1 MAAAQPFRPASDA
14 GDSPA
19 LHARAMDNLSFIRQT
34 MERATAFT
42 AVPGWGGVAMG
53 VIALAAT
60 AIAATSSSPQ
70 EWTVT
75 WLGASIAALTLGGW
89 TMTRKARRGG
99 TTVFSYS
106 GRRFVLSYLPPLMVG
121 ALLTLALVRAN
132 LYTTLPGTWLL
143 LYGTGVVTGGAFSVR
158 VVPLMGICFMLLGAV
173 ALFGPPAWGGWLMA
187 AGFGGLHIIFGL
199 IIARRYG
206 G

>member
-1 MAAAQPFRPASDA
+1 
-14 GDSPA
+14 
-19 LHARAMDNLSFIRQT
+19 MDNLSFIRET

-53 VIALAAT
+53 GIAL
-60 AIAATSSSPQ
+60 IAAGLGWREPP
-70 EWTVT
+70 EA
-75 WLGASIAALTLGGW
+75 WLLIWVGAAFAALLVGGW
-89 TMTRKARRGG
+89 SMVRKASRAG

-106 GRRFVLSYLPPLMVG
+106 GRRFVLSYVPPILVG
-121 ALLTLALVRAN
+121 ALLTLVLVRAG
-132 LYTTLPGTWLL
+132 LYAALPGTWLL

-158 VVPLMGICFMLLGAV
+158 VVPLMGICFMALGTV
-173 ALFGPPAWGGWLMA
+173 ALFGPAEWGSALMA
-187 AGFGGLHIIFGL
+187 AGFGGLHIAFGL

>member
-1 MAAAQPFRPASDA
+1 MAAPQRLHPSA
-14 GDSPA
+14 DSPA
-19 LHARAMDNLSFIRQT
+19 LHARAMDNLSFIRET

-53 VIALAAT
+53 LVALAA
-60 AIAATSSSPQ
+60 
-70 EWTVT
+70 
-75 WLGASIAALTLGGW
+75 AALARSRPAPERLIIWLCAALLALAIGGW
-89 TMTRKARRGG
+89 AMNRKARRAG

-106 GRRFVLSYLPPLMVG
+106 GRRFVLSYVPPIAVG
-121 ALLTLALVRAN
+121 GLLTLVLVRAG
-132 LYTTLPGTWLL
+132 LYDILPGTWLL

-158 VVPLMGICFMLLGAV
+158 IVPLMGICFMAFGTLALLGPA
-173 ALFGPPAWGGWLMA
+173 FWGPPLMA
-187 AGFGGLHIIFGL
+187 AGFGGLHILFGL

>member
-1 MAAAQPFRPASDA
+1 MASPQRIPPNRPPED
-14 GDSPA
+14 PA

-42 AVPGWGGVAMG
+42 AVPGWGGVGMG
-53 VIALAAT
+53 VLGLAAAAVAET
-60 AIAATSSSPQ
+60 RLSPNEWLITWLATS
-70 EWTVT
+70 V
-75 WLGASIAALTLGGW
+75 LGLTLGGW
-89 TMTRKARRGG
+89 TMTSKARRAG

-106 GRRFVLSYLPPLMVG
+106 GRRFVLSYVPPLLVG
-121 ALLTLALVRAN
+121 ALLTGVLVRAG
-132 LYTTLPGTWLL
+132 LWQALPGTWLL

-158 VVPLMGICFMLLGAV
+158 VVPLMGLCFMALGAV
-173 ALFGPPAWGGWLMA
+173 ALFGPAAWGNLLMA
-187 AGFGGLHIIFGL
+187 AGFGVLHIVFGL